1 MFDVENEARKL
12 GLFINLILRLITY
25 LSNQMH
31 IEFFFFFNLKG
42 TAMADQV
49 LDLIEI
55 CFWLL

>member
-1 MFDVENEARKL
+1 MFEVENEARKL
-12 GLFINLILRLITY
+12 GLFINLILGLITY
-25 LSNQMH
+25 VSNQMH
-31 IEFFFFFNLKG
+31 IEFFFFNLKG